1 MSLPL
6 AGGRL
11 RLPSMGIGL
20 WVAHVV
26 DKTVMK
32 LSLDGSLV
40 GEVELD
46 FIPTAL
52 ALVEDDLWV
61 LTGEGMGE
69 HKGAIVVLSPTLET
83 NLVQPS
89 QSSSSRPSSILTM
102 GKSAARRSYSSII
115 SSELKI
121 CPAFLRS

>member
-32 LSLDGSLV
+32 LSLDGSLF
-40 GEVELD
+40 GEIQLNLRPV
-46 FIPTAL
+46 AL
-52 ALVEDDLWV
+52 AVVEDDLWV
-61 LTGEGMGE
+61 LTAEGGGDRN
-69 HKGAIVVLSPTLET
+69 GAIVVLSPSLET
-83 NLVQPS
+83 VATYLIERACRFCSTGGPS
-89 QSSSSRPSSILTM
+89 GYPTSGTRP
-102 GKSAARRSYSSII
+102 
-115 SSELKI
+115 
-121 CPAFLRS
+121 